1 MLEGVNPVAK
11 ALGEGDQPE
20 TDSKNDGTGYAR
32 ILKFESK
39 SDSYAITKL
48 PKISELSQSLL

>member
-1 MLEGVNPVAK
+1 MFEGVNPVAK
-11 ALGEGDQPE
+11 ALREGDQPE

-39 SDSYAITKL
+39 SDC
-48 PKISELSQSLL
+48 